1 MLKRFFINSVVV
13 MIIIMTTT
21 GFTYSNNVQKVP
33 DYIEED
39 ILKGNIKLEDKT
51 NVNLKSKI
59 SQEEYEKTIKVFTR
73 KSCDF

>member
-1 MLKRFFINSVVV
+1 MGTNNNSEDDCFNYRKKRIQICIIKILLS
-13 MIIIMTTT
+13 IIICTFSS

-51 NVNLKSKI
+51 NVNLK
-59 SQEEYEKTIKVFTR
+59 
-73 KSCDF
+73 